1 MWNHNFDYVSEGN
14 CTFIVVQQ
22 CSGSDHRQIEAAVMF
37 FFFFFFFAKKTLSTC
52 IQSLLFLSILMCV
65 GIVLFFQGHAL
76 CHVKVILACTVL
88 RKILADPNNM

>member
-22 CSGSDHRQIEAAVMF
+22 YSGSDRRQIEAAVMF
-37 FFFFFFFAKKTLSTC
+37 SFFFAKKTLSTC

-65 GIVLFFQGHAL
+65 RTVLFFQGRVI

-88 RKILADPNNM
+88 RKILADPNNL

>member
-14 CTFIVVQQ
+14 CTSIVAQQ
-22 CSGSDHRQIEAAVMF
+22 YSGSDRRQIEAAVMF
-37 FFFFFFFAKKTLSTC
+37 YFFFLPKKNLSTC

-65 GIVLFFQGHAL
+65 RTVLFFQGRVL

-88 RKILADPNNM
+88 RKILADPNNL